1 MKVEELMATQRSLTR
16 AEPQN
21 VEEARRAVMESR
33 DRMSDTL
40 DAIEHRLVSK
50 KQEWTDRMDVV
61 RTMKRRIRTRPWPAL
76 AAALGAGVLLWK
88 LRRGRRVREIEKKP
102 SGKFR
107 HLLERT

>member
-1 MKVEELMATQRSLTR
+1 MAPQSSLTR
-16 AEPQN
+16 AEPQS
-21 VEEARRAVMESR
+21 VEEARRAVMETR

-61 RTMKRRIRTRPWPAL
+61 QRIRTRPWPAL

-88 LRRGRRVREIEKKP
+88 LRRGRRGRENDKTP
-102 SGKFR
+102 PGTLR
-107 HLLERT
+107 RLLERA